1 MNMNITDRAA
11 IVLQQIDAALA
22 GIAVTHEARE
32 QEFGDALIEIRGNG
46 RTLNTEEMT
55 RARIFY
61 NAGALASRTLMP
73 DVLRGLK
80 TAIEVFTAMVEIEGE
95 SAAGIVASRTLT
107 ALCDQLEAGR

>member
-1 MNMNITDRAA
+1 MNITDRAA

-32 QEFGDALIEIRGNG
+32 QEFLDAIVEIRGNG

-61 NAGALASRTLMP
+61 NAGAFTSRTLLP
-73 DVLRGLK
+73 KTLRCLK
-80 TAIEVFTAMVEIEGE
+80 TAIEQLLPDAIPY
-95 SAAGIVASRTLT
+95 SWRADLLT
-107 ALCDQLEAGR
+107 TICDQWEAGR